1 MEALS
6 IIGCDMDGVVCNFV
20 KAFSTRANRLFP
32 DEAPIVDYMD
42 VESWK
47 WDEWYAH
54 SGIIEA
60 TWKSILTLDNGNFWL
75 GVEPLY
81 NMDYLREIYNKHP
94 IVFIT
99 RRDGGNSAKQTHQWL
114 ENYGMPN
121 AFIIRV
127 KKGEE
132 KSEHCK
138 LLKINVMIDDS
149 PKYAQELLDSG
160 IQVVM
165 PTYQYNVH
173 LPKQPGL
180 HRVFNLERA
189 LKVAEE
195 LHDLSK

>member
-1 MEALS
+1 MS
-6 IIGCDMDGVVCNFV
+6 IIGCDMDGVVSNFV
-20 KAFSTRANRLFP
+20 KAFSTRANKLFP

-47 WDEWYAH
+47 WSEWYA
-54 SGIIEA
+54 SKKIVEA
-60 TWKSILTLDNGNFWL
+60 TWKSIITLDNGNFWL
-75 GVEPLY
+75 GTEPLY

-94 IVFIT
+94 VVFIT
-99 RRDGGNSAKQTHQWL
+99 RRDGGNAAQQTHQWL
-114 ENYGMPN
+114 ENHGMPN

-127 KKGEE
+127 KRGEE
-132 KSEHCK
+132 KSEYCK
-138 LLKINVMIDDS
+138 LLGIKVMIDDS
-149 PKYAQELLDSG
+149 PKYAQELLDNG

-180 HRVFNLERA
+180 YRVFNLERA

-195 LHDLSK
+195 LHETNNK